1 MVKDTLSMLVDIRRL
16 KYFSANGKE
25 HLKQQRKI
33 HVVMNMT
40 TRLKLLITEAGL
52 KQSVIA
58 QKVGMSP
65 TAFNMVVNGKS
76 YPNVK
81 TALKIAK
88 ALGVSVEYL
97 WGDEEG
103 K

>member
-1 MVKDTLSMLVDIRRL
+1 
-16 KYFSANGKE
+16 
-25 HLKQQRKI
+25 
-33 HVVMNMT
+33 
-40 TRLKLLITEAGL
+40 
-52 KQSVIA
+52 
-58 QKVGMSP
+58 
-65 TAFNMVVNGKS
+65 VVNGKS

-97 WGDEEG
+97 WGDEE